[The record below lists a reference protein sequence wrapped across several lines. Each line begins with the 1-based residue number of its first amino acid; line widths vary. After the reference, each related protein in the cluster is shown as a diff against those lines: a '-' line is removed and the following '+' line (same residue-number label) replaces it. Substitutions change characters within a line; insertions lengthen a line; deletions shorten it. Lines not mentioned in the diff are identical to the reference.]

1 MSFPVSVHG
10 PPLSDFRS
18 GFPVNTVVH
27 KDLSETIAPSSQLRY
42 ASSFLGRIITRCTP
56 TKASPKFSPKTI
68 IIATALIVAIR
79 TAKWVAK
86 SSTDA
91 QFSDVDVELDKEV
104 SFAARI
110 SIRVMHE
117 LLRKHESLF
126 PQARRPHLRGRIGR
140 RQSPVMKWISMS
152 SAALSKTNP

>member
-1 MSFPVSVHG
+1 MKVVGNERRPDWPKLG
-10 PPLSDFRS
+10 PS
-18 GFPVNTVVH
+18 
-27 KDLSETIAPSSQLRY
+27 
-42 ASSFLGRIITRCTP
+42 
-56 TKASPKFSPKTI
+56 I

-117 LLRKHESLF
+117 LLRRHESLF
-126 PQARRPHLRGRIGR
+126 P
-140 RQSPVMKWISMS
+140 
-152 SAALSKTNP
+152 

>member
-1 MSFPVSVHG
+1 MRSLCGPTRASG
-10 PPLSDFRS
+10 PPCPADSPFSHIRLVFAYTRAMK
-18 GFPVNTVVH
+18 VVGNEH
-27 KDLSETIAPSSQLRY
+27 CPDWPKLGPS
-42 ASSFLGRIITRCTP
+42 
-56 TKASPKFSPKTI
+56 I

-86 SSTDA
+86 SSADA

-117 LLRKHESLF
+117 LLRRHESLF
-126 PQARRPHLRGRIGR
+126 PQRVVPIYEAGSEEESHR
-140 RQSPVMKWISMS
+140 
-152 SAALSKTNP
+152 

>member
-1 MSFPVSVHG
+1 MISLCG
-10 PPLSDFRS
+10 PTRLHTRRAADYPLWHIRLFFAYTRPMKVAGNERRPDWPKL
-18 GFPVNTVVH
+18 G
-27 KDLSETIAPSSQLRY
+27 PS
-42 ASSFLGRIITRCTP
+42 
-56 TKASPKFSPKTI
+56 I

-117 LLRKHESLF
+117 LLRRHESLF
-126 PQARRPHLRGRIGR
+126 PQRVVPVYEAGSEED
-140 RQSPVMKWISMS
+140 SPQ
-152 SAALSKTNP
+152 

>member
-1 MSFPVSVHG
+1 MKVVGSERHPDWPKLG
-10 PPLSDFRS
+10 PS
-18 GFPVNTVVH
+18 
-27 KDLSETIAPSSQLRY
+27 
-42 ASSFLGRIITRCTP
+42 
-56 TKASPKFSPKTI
+56 I

-86 SSTDA
+86 SSANA

-117 LLRKHESLF
+117 LLRRHESLF
-126 PQARRPHLRGRIGR
+126 PQRVVPIYEAG
-140 RQSPVMKWISMS
+140 SEED
-152 SAALSKTNP
+152 NPR